1 MLYPEGLQC
10 RRLEW
15 LGKSN
20 FLLATVYIL
29 RYIYSKYSG
38 RSKMNFNKLKNI
50 PGSGAFDGVCWIA
63 FAIALAPLTVY
74 YACSFLK
81 VEVPETE
88 DWIDVLTAGLFVP
101 VAILLCG
108 ISRLAC
114 TLKEILSWKYNSRI
128 LPYLA
133 WSGAV
138 VFPVAGLFLLPVFIA
153 RKKYFSAAAALISA
167 LCGVFYFLTP
177 EFLAGLFKGVSLSV
191 FRGIYF
197 ELAGICCL
205 VLLAGVSGAALKEKR
220 SGKFFFPLLGIALI
234 LSGFLIYNVKL
245 EYDAGRYNAELS
257 SISGIPIE
265 EATFKKMNSAG
276 FPEWEEPVASM
287 IRNSPLLF
295 SELGRVANVDEGK
308 KMLRAFE
315 KKYSEYLKA
324 LDKFLQMKPSFVRN
338 KWLDGNVTG
347 MAMGEAV
354 GILVA
359 HQYFTA
365 KMQIYPTDKKLVQT
379 ANEKLLLLEQW
390 LVNSTFSQCKQSLA
404 LSMRANRLSSIEKLF
419 AHPEWTKEELQQL
432 IGNDFHGDK
441 AIRQSALA
449 EVVMLR
455 ELFRK
460 AVTGSVDDF
469 LSSRAASRVSEKKA
483 VDYLKSRFYLYT
495 YTYFH
500 YFFCENIRYT
510 CLFYN
515 MPDLEKISP
524 VEAVIE
530 NCREKVFPRNYAN
543 YIGREFIRL
552 NESTLL
558 LYYQLADFRRLLLLG
573 TDIRDYWLKH
583 GKLPEDP
590 VLFKS
595 HCSGH
600 PIMYENRKNS
610 FKLSVPELNRKTKV
624 RYFTTI
630 DLPLKTRKT
639 K

>member
-1 MLYPEGLQC
+1 
-10 RRLEW
+10 
-15 LGKSN
+15 
-20 FLLATVYIL
+20 
-29 RYIYSKYSG
+29 
-38 RSKMNFNKLKNI
+38 MNFNKLKNI

-133 WSGAV
+133 WAAAAL
-138 VFPVAGLFLLPVFIA
+138 FPVSGFFLLPVFIA

-234 LSGFLIYNVKL
+234 LSGFLVYNVKL
-245 EYDAGRYNAELS
+245 KYDTERYKAELS

-287 IRNSPLLF
+287 FHNSPFLH
-295 SELGRVANVDEGK
+295 SELLEVYTVQDVEK
-308 KMLRAFE
+308 TLREFE
-315 KKYSEYLKA
+315 KKYSEYLKS
-324 LDKFLQMKPSFVRN
+324 LDQFLQMKPSFVRN
-338 KWLDGNVTG
+338 KWLDGNV
-347 MAMGEAV
+347 MGIEFNEAV
-354 GILVA
+354 CALVA
-359 HQYFTA
+359 NRYFTL
-365 KMQIYPTDKKLVQT
+365 KMLVHANDKKFVQT
-379 ANEKLLLLEQW
+379 ANKKLLILEQW
-390 LVNSTFSQCKQSLA
+390 LANSTCFQFKQLLA
-404 LSMRANRLSSIEKLF
+404 LDMRKRRLSAIKTLF
-419 AHPEWTKEELQQL
+419 AHPKWTKEELQQL

-441 AIRQSALA
+441 AIRQSALSD
-449 EVVMLR
+449 VVISR
-455 ELFRK
+455 EAFRRC
-460 AVTGSVDDF
+460 VTGSVKNF
-469 LSSRAASRVSEKKA
+469 LDTFPEIMNGEI
-483 VDYLKSRFYLYT
+483 VDYLKNRFYLYT

-500 YFFCENIRYT
+500 YFFCENIRYV
-510 CLFYN
+510 CRFYN
-515 MPDLEKISP
+515 MHDLEKKSP
-524 VEAVIE
+524 VESIIKECRNSIFAP
-530 NCREKVFPRNYAN
+530 NCIN
-543 YIGREFIRL
+543 YIGRQPIRL
-552 NESTLL
+552 NEIALL
-558 LYYQLADFRRLLLLG
+558 EYYKLADFRRMLLQG
-573 TDIRDYWLKH
+573 IDIRDYWLKH
-583 GKLPEDP
+583 GVLPDDP

-595 HCSGH
+595 HFSGH

-610 FKLSVPELNRKTKV
+610 FKLSVPDLNKKTMVNYFITVDLPQKTKV
-624 RYFTTI
+624 TNDPQQIKKHSGRRCF
-630 DLPLKTRKT
+630 
-639 K
+639 

>member
-1 MLYPEGLQC
+1 
-10 RRLEW
+10 
-15 LGKSN
+15 
-20 FLLATVYIL
+20 
-29 RYIYSKYSG
+29 
-38 RSKMNFNKLKNI
+38 MNFNKLKNI

-74 YACSFLK
+74 YIFSTLYFELLSISTFRYTLVK
-81 VEVPETE
+81 GLLVP
-88 DWIDVLTAGLFVP
+88 A
-101 VAILLCG
+101 AILFFG

-128 LPYLA
+128 LPCLA
-133 WSGAV
+133 WAGAV
-138 VFPVAGLFLLPVFIA
+138 LFPVAGLFLLPVFIA

-177 EFLAGLFKGVSLSV
+177 EFLAGLFKCVSLSV

-234 LSGFLIYNVKL
+234 LSGFLVYNVKL
-245 EYDAGRYNAELS
+245 KYDTERYKAELS

-287 IRNSPLLF
+287 FHNSPFLH
-295 SELGRVANVDEGK
+295 SELWKVYTVQDAEK
-308 KMLRAFE
+308 TLREFE
-315 KKYSEYLKA
+315 KKYSEYLKF
-324 LDKFLQMKPSFVRN
+324 LDQFLQMKPSFVRN
-338 KWLDGNVTG
+338 KWLDGNV
-347 MAMGEAV
+347 MGIEFKEAV
-354 GILVA
+354 CVLVA
-359 HQYFTA
+359 NRYFA
-365 KMQIYPTDKKLVQT
+365 LKMQVYPTDKKLVQT
-379 ANEKLLLLEQW
+379 ANKKLLLLEQW
-390 LVNSTFSQCKQSLA
+390 LTNSTYFQFKQLLA
-404 LSMRANRLSSIEKLF
+404 LNMRKNRLVTVKTLLE
-419 AHPEWTKEELQQL
+419 HPEWTKEELQQL

-449 EVVMLR
+449 EVVIQR
-455 ELFRK
+455 EAFRK
-460 AVTGSVDDF
+460 AVTGSVKKI
-469 LSSRAASRVSEKKA
+469 LSYPEIINGEMI
-483 VDYLKSRFYLYT
+483 DYLKSRFYLYT

-510 CLFYN
+510 CRFYN
-515 MPDLEKISP
+515 MPDLEKKSP
-524 VEAVIE
+524 VELVVKECRNSIFAP
-530 NCREKVFPRNYAN
+530 NCIN
-543 YIGREFIRL
+543 YIGREFIWL

-590 VLFKS
+590 TVFPTWFKS
-595 HCSGH
+595 RYSDSFPKYRERENDFRLRIYSCGSENDWLTLPSDPFSGLLQ
-600 PIMYENRKNS
+600 KQKS
-610 FKLSVPELNRKTKV
+610 FS
-624 RYFTTI
+624 F
-630 DLPLKTRKT
+630 PL
-639 K
+639 

>member
-1 MLYPEGLQC
+1 MTL
-10 RRLEW
+10 
-15 LGKSN
+15 
-20 FLLATVYIL
+20 
-29 RYIYSKYSG
+29 
-38 RSKMNFNKLKNI
+38 NKLKNI

-74 YACSFLK
+74 YIFSSLHFELLSISTFRYTLVK
-81 VEVPETE
+81 
-88 DWIDVLTAGLFVP
+88 GLFVP
-101 VAILLCG
+101 AAILLYG
-108 ISRLAC
+108 ICRFAG
-114 TLKEILSWKYNSRI
+114 TLKEILSWRHNSR
-128 LPYLA
+128 LGTFLA
-133 WSGAV
+133 WTAAAL
-138 VFPVAGLFLLPVFIA
+138 FPVAGLFLLPVFIA

-167 LCGVFYFLTP
+167 LCGIFYFLTP
-177 EFLAGLFKGVSLSV
+177 EFLAGLFKCASSSV

-205 VLLAGVSGAALKEKR
+205 VLLAGVSGTALKEKR

-234 LSGFLIYNVKL
+234 LSGFLMYNVKL
-245 EYDAGRYNAELS
+245 KYDAERYKAELS
-257 SISGIPIE
+257 SISGMPIE
-265 EATFKKMNSAG
+265 EETFKKINSAG

-315 KKYSEYLKA
+315 KKYSDYLKA

-347 MAMGEAV
+347 MVMGEAV

-359 HQYFTA
+359 HQYFTT

-441 AIRQSALA
+441 AIRQSALS
-449 EVVMLR
+449 EVVMQR

-469 LSSRAASRVSEKKA
+469 LSSRAASLVLGKKA

-583 GKLPEDP
+583 GELPEDP
-590 VLFKS
+590 AVFPTWFKS
-595 HCSGH
+595 RYSDSFPKYRERENDFRLRIYSWGRENDWLTVPSDPFSGLLQ
-600 PIMYENRKNS
+600 KQKS
-610 FKLSVPELNRKTKV
+610 FS
-624 RYFTTI
+624 F
-630 DLPLKTRKT
+630 PL
-639 K
+639 

>member
-1 MLYPEGLQC
+1 
-10 RRLEW
+10 
-15 LGKSN
+15 
-20 FLLATVYIL
+20 
-29 RYIYSKYSG
+29 
-38 RSKMNFNKLKNI
+38 MNLSKLKNI
-50 PGSGAFDGVCWIA
+50 PGSGAFDGVGWIA

-81 VEVPETE
+81 TEVPETA
-88 DWIDVLTAGLFVP
+88 DWADVLTAGLFVP

-133 WSGAV
+133 WTAAAL
-138 VFPVAGLFLLPVFIA
+138 FPVAGFFLLPVFIA
-153 RKKYFSAAAALISA
+153 RKKYFSATAALTSA

-177 EFLAGLFKGVSLSV
+177 EFLGGLFKCASSSV

-220 SGKFFFPLLGIALI
+220 SGKFFFPLLGIMLI
-234 LSGFLIYNVKL
+234 LSGFLMYNVKL
-245 EYDAGRYNAELS
+245 KYDAERYKAELS
-257 SISGIPIE
+257 SISGMPIE
-265 EATFKKMNSAG
+265 EETFKKMNSAG

-287 IRNSPLLF
+287 IRNSPLWN
-295 SELGRVANVDEGK
+295 ELRGFYTVQDAEKALK
-308 KMLRAFE
+308 KFE

-338 KWLDGNVTG
+338 KWLDGNVLEIE
-347 MAMGEAV
+347 MGEAV
-354 GILVA
+354 CALVA
-359 HQYFTA
+359 NRYFTL
-365 KMQIYPTDKKLVQT
+365 KMQVHANDKKFVQT
-379 ANEKLLLLEQW
+379 ANKKLLILEQW
-390 LVNSTFSQCKQSLA
+390 LANSTCFQFKQLLA
-404 LSMRANRLSSIEKLF
+404 LDMRKRRLSAIKTLF

-441 AIRQSALA
+441 AIRQSALSD
-449 EVVMLR
+449 VVLSREALR
-455 ELFRK
+455 RC
-460 AVTGSVDDF
+460 VTGSVKNF
-469 LSSRAASRVSEKKA
+469 LDTFPEIMNGEI
-483 VDYLKSRFYLYT
+483 VDYLKNRFYLYT

-515 MPDLEKISP
+515 MQDLEKKSP
-524 VEAVIE
+524 VESIIKECRNSIFAP
-530 NCREKVFPRNYAN
+530 NCIN
-543 YIGREFIRL
+543 YIGRQLIRL
-552 NESTLL
+552 NEIALL
-558 LYYQLADFRRLLLLG
+558 EYYKLADFRRMLLLG
-573 TDIRDYWLKH
+573 IDIRDYWLKH
-583 GKLPEDP
+583 GKLPENP

-610 FKLSVPELNRKTKV
+610 FKLSVPDLNKKTMV
-624 RYFTTI
+624 RYFITVE
-630 DLPLKTRKT
+630 LPLNT
-639 K
+639 KKAK